1 MAKPPPEEF
10 FEITYRCPKDQL
22 GEEVA
27 GLIRRGHDEV
37 KYNLVTAV
45 PTYAQRNKSGVNTAE
60 FVAKWV
66 EEHPTFKAIECVNA
80 IKEATGNGGTA
91 VYPALKVLVE
101 KGVLKKLGE
110 GNYAHAGVKQLAA
123 PKKKITRELHKI
135 DHREFILRYGRQ
147 HQGRMSV
154 SKLRAHFEAHD
165 RKPSSVSGAINF
177 LLSQK
182 MIKAL
187 GEGEYALLAKAAKP
201 KPKPTANGGVEPTT
215 EQTMTETSNG

>member
-1 MAKPPPEEF
+1 MAKPPPEEY
-10 FEITYRCPKDQL
+10 FEITYRCTKDQL

-37 KYNLVTAV
+37 KYNLVTDVRA
-45 PTYAQRNKSGVNTAE
+45 YAQRTKSGVNTAE
-60 FVAKWV
+60 YVAKWV
-66 EEHPTFKAIECVNA
+66 EDHPTFKAIECVTA
-80 IKEATGNGGTA
+80 LREATGNGGTA
-91 VYPALKVLVE
+91 VYPALGKLVE
-101 KGVLKKLGE
+101 KGVLKKLGD

-123 PKKKITRELHKI
+123 PKKIEREHHEI

-154 SKLRAHFEAHD
+154 SKLRAHFEKHD

-177 LLSQK
+177 LLTQK
-182 MIKAL
+182 MIKGL
-187 GEGEYALLAKAAKP
+187 GDGEYVLLTKATKP
-201 KPKPTANGGVEPTT
+201 KPKPASGGVESTT